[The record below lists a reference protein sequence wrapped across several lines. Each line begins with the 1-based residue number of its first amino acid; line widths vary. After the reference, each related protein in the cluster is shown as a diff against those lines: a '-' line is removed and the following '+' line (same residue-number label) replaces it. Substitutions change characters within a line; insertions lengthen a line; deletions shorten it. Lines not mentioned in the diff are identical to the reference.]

1 MGSVSPYTNAKGE
14 TLYRIIFRDADHK
27 QTSKRGFKTQRE
39 AKLALGKIENAVH
52 EGNYVT
58 HKRGMKTV
66 SDLAPA
72 WLATKKA
79 TLKPSSY
86 AAIKTSWNTH
96 VEKRW
101 GVVPVA
107 KIKRE
112 AVQSW
117 ANDLGRGPTTVRRA
131 NEVLAG
137 ILDTAIPTNIKSNP
151 AREIALPKKKT
162 VKARRYL
169 THQQLWKLAEA
180 SGSHRLQV
188 LTLGYCGIRWGE
200 LTALQARDL
209 DHEKQLLTIDKNVV
223 LIGSKLVPGTPKG
236 GDARRVPVPTRV
248 WDLLVKQT
256 KDKAPDSLIFPNEYG
271 GFINPP
277 SGGKSGRNWWVSA
290 LKKAGIEYMPIHDL
304 RHTAASLAV
313 ASGAHVKIIQRMLG
327 HSSAAVTL
335 DVYADLFE
343 DDLHVLTSR
352 LDSAI
357 EASFVAKF
365 VAKDPEEANRKTPQP
380 A

>member
-1 MGSVSPYTNAKGE
+1 MGSIRPYTNAKGE
-14 TLYRIIFRDADHK
+14 TLYRIIFRDAEHK
-27 QTSKRGFKTQRE
+27 QTSKRGFTSQRE

-52 EGNYVT
+52 EGLYVG
-58 HKRGMKTV
+58 HKRGMILV

-86 AAIKTSWNTH
+86 AAIDTSWNVH

-101 GVVPVA
+101 GSVPVA

-112 AVQSW
+112 AIQVW
-117 ANDLGRGPTTVRRA
+117 ANNLGRGPTTVRRA

-137 ILDTAIPTNIKSNP
+137 ILDTAIPTNIKTNP

-162 VKARRYL
+162 AKARRYL
-169 THQQLWKLAEA
+169 THQQLWSLAEA
-180 SGSHRLQV
+180 SSSHQVQV

-200 LTALQARDL
+200 LTALQVRDL
-209 DHEKQLLTIDKNVV
+209 DHEKQLLTVNKNVV

-236 GDARRVPVPTRV
+236 GDSRRVPVPTRV
-248 WDLLVKQT
+248 WDLLVEST
-256 KDKAPDSLIFPNEYG
+256 KKKSPEALIFPNEYG

-290 LKKAGIEYMPIHDL
+290 LKKASIEYLPIHDL

-357 EASFVAKF
+357 EASFVAKS
-365 VAKDPEEANRKTPQP
+365 VAKDPEQTKEKTPQ
-380 A
+380 AA